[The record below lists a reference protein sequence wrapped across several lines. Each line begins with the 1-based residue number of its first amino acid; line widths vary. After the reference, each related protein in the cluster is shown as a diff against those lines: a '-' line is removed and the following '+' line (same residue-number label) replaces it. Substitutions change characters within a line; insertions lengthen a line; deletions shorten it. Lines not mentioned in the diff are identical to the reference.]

1 MAVNN
6 PVNKKE
12 NFENESSTKT
22 EAKNFFYIFGIIA
35 LVVAVLIGGVFFVK
49 YVRSSSMG
57 LTSSTSP
64 ANSKFLL
71 TATPNYF

>member
-1 MAVNN
+1 MVQTQ
-6 PVNKKE
+6 PLLIKKNE
-12 NFENESSTKT
+12 KFENKSETDARS
-22 EAKNFFYIFGIIA
+22 FFFVFGIIA
-35 LVVAVLIGGVFFVK
+35 LIVFAAVGGIYLVK
-49 YVRSSSMG
+49 HGKTTLG

>member
-12 NFENESSTKT
+12 NFENETKT
-22 EAKNFFYIFGIIA
+22 EARSFFFIFGIIA
-35 LVVAVLIGGVFFVK
+35 LIVAVLIGGVYFVK
-49 YVRSSSMG
+49 YVRTSSMG